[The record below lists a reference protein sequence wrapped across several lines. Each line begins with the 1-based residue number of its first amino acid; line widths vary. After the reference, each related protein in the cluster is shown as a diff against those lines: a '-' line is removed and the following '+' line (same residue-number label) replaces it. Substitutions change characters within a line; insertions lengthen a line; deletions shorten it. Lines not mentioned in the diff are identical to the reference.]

1 MTENN
6 AVFRSVS
13 QALHVS
19 FLMATLP
26 VTQRGNTQALVER
39 LMEDAGVRKDVQ
51 RDGTLNF
58 AGLSPMEVRGQCAM
72 VRGAVDHHC
81 QPIERAAIHAWF
93 IPTRETSGSRGQDP
107 LKVAAI
113 VALSE
118 HCAGHFTVEGETA
131 RKMIVGQQH
140 WQGAA
145 RDICTERAI
154 ATMFALSQSTV
165 HRNIV
170 AVSKVCTLLRRRGM
184 DALEP
189 MFTRDGLIGDDEARA
204 A

>member
-1 MTENN
+1 MTETN

-19 FLMATLP
+19 FLMSTLP

-39 LMEDAGVRKDVQ
+39 LMEDAGMRREIV

-72 VRGAVDHHC
+72 VRGAVDHHT
-81 QPIERAAIHAWF
+81 QPLERAAIHAWF
-93 IPTRETSGSRGQDP
+93 MPTPTKAKNEAVLLLRDHCDATFTIEGSSPR
-107 LKVAAI
+107 
-113 VALSE
+113 ALILWHIHS
-118 HCAGHFTVEGETA
+118 
-131 RKMIVGQQH
+131 
-140 WQGAA
+140 QGRA
-145 RDICTERAI
+145 RDVCTERAI
-154 ATMFALSQSTV
+154 ASEFVLSQSTV

>member
-1 MTENN
+1 MTETK

-19 FLMATLP
+19 FLMSTLP
-26 VTQRGNTQALVER
+26 VTQKGNTQALVER

-72 VRGAVDHHC
+72 VRDAVDHHT
-81 QPIERAAIHAWF
+81 QPLERAAIHAWF
-93 IPTRETSGSRGQDP
+93 MPTVTTAKND
-107 LKVAAI
+107 AI
-113 VALSE
+113 LLLRE
-118 HCAGHFTVEGETA
+118 HCGPTFTVEGSSPRA
-131 RKMIVGQQH
+131 LMLWHIH
-140 WQGAA
+140 SQGRA
-145 RDICTERAI
+145 RDVCTERAI
-154 ATMFALSQSTV
+154 AAEYVLSQSTV

-184 DALEP
+184 DALEA
-189 MFTRDGLIGDDEARA
+189 MFWRDGVVGDDEARA

>member
-1 MTENN
+1 MNSSP

-26 VTQRGNTQALVER
+26 VTQKGNTQALVER
-39 LMEDAGVRKDVQ
+39 LMADAGVAKEVH

-81 QPIERAAIHAWF
+81 QPLERAAIHAWF
-93 IPTRETSGSRGQDP
+93 MSQPTAAKNDAILALRDHCDATFTIEGSSPR
-107 LKVAAI
+107 
-113 VALSE
+113 ALVLWHIHS
-118 HCAGHFTVEGETA
+118 
-131 RKMIVGQQH
+131 
-140 WQGAA
+140 QGRA
-145 RDICTERAI
+145 RDVCTERAI
-154 ATMFALSQSTV
+154 AAEHVLSQSTV

-189 MFTRDGLIGDDEARA
+189 MFRRDGLIELDDEARA

>member
-1 MTENN
+1 MTETN
-6 AVFRSVS
+6 AIFRSVS

-26 VTQRGNTQALVER
+26 VTQKSNTQALVER
-39 LMEDAGVRKDVQ
+39 LMEDAGVRKEVH

-81 QPIERAAIHAWF
+81 QPLERAAIHAWF
-93 IPTRETSGSRGQDP
+93 MPTVT
-107 LKVAAI
+107 AAKNDAI
-113 VALSE
+113 LALRE
-118 HCAGHFTVEGETA
+118 HCAPTFTIEGSSPRA
-131 RKMIVGQQH
+131 VVLWHIH
-140 WQGAA
+140 SQGRA
-145 RDICTERAI
+145 RDVCTERAI
-154 ATMFALSQSTV
+154 ASEFVLSQSTV

-184 DALEP
+184 DALEG
-189 MFTRDGLIGDDEARA
+189 MFLRDGVIGRDEARA